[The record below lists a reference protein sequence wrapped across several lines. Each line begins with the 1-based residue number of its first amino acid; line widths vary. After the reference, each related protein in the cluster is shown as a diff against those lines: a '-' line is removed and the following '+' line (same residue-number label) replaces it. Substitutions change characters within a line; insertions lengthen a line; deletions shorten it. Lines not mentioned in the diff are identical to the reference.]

1 MTQFGSVNF
10 GLSCIAVMLFNA
22 APGCG
27 WSVWSVP
34 HSSRLAQN

>member
-10 GLSCIAVMLFNA
+10 GLSRIAVLLFNGMS
-22 APGCG
+22 GCG